1 MSLSIRPG
9 SLADVETFT
18 RLVND
23 HHEAFTGEPLWS
35 VDEVRSMFVT
45 STADPS
51 RDDRYVDRDGQTV
64 AGFHTRCY
72 EPFDVGRID
81 LAIPLQEGR
90 TAVIALLLD
99 AALRVLKSK
108 PHILPEA
115 IAQATVPIEDAELSE
130 VLRERNFK
138 VTGRLA
144 LLEIPVAQVPRHE
157 PPGNAISI
165 VPLDVSRHVDDAF
178 TILDQCF
185 PTAGSNWYMVRDDFD
200 HMMRTDPTALPGL
213 SFMAY
218 EGTEPVGV
226 CIDFIDTMR
235 PLAGHIGMLGV
246 ARGERRRGVGRALF
260 HRAVAEFE
268 QRGWT
273 HARLTTITPA
283 NGVGGEDAYGFFQ
296 SVGMTSVYDHDIVSR
311 RLFEAR

>member
-9 SLADVETFT
+9 SLGDVETFT

-35 VDEVRSMFVT
+35 VEEVRSMFVT
-45 STADPS
+45 TTADPS
-51 RDDRYVDRDGQTV
+51 RDDRYIERDGKTV

-81 LAIPLQEGR
+81 LAVPLQENR
-90 TAVIALLLD
+90 ADVIGLLVD

-108 PHILPEA
+108 PQIREDA
-115 IAQATVPIEDAELSE
+115 IAQATVPTEDAELADVLHSRGFE
-130 VLRERNFK
+130 VS
-138 VTGRLA
+138 GRLA
-144 LLEIPVAQVPRHE
+144 LLELPVAKAQPSRTSSDVT
-157 PPGNAISI
+157 I
-165 VPLDVSRHVDDAF
+165 VPFDVSRHVDDGF
-178 TILDQCF
+178 VVLDQCF
-185 PTAGSNWYMVRDDFD
+185 PTAGSNWYLVRDDFE

-218 EGTEPVGV
+218 DGDVPVGV
-226 CIDFIDTMR
+226 CIDFVDTMR

-246 ARGERRRGVGRALF
+246 ARGARRRGVGRALF
-260 HRAVAEFE
+260 MRALAEFAH
-268 QRGWT
+268 RGWT

-283 NGVGGEDAYGFFQ
+283 SGVGGEDAYGFFT

-311 RLFEAR
+311 RLFGAR

>member
-1 MSLSIRPG
+1 LSIRPG

-35 VDEVRSMFVT
+35 ADEVRSMFIT
-45 STADPS
+45 TTADPQ
-51 RDDRYVDRDGQTV
+51 RDDRYIDRDGQTV

-81 LAIPLQEGR
+81 LAVPLQEGR
-90 TAVIALLLD
+90 AEVIGLLVD

-108 PHILPEA
+108 PHILQEA
-115 IAQATVPIEDAELSE
+115 IAQATVPTEDAE
-130 VLRERNFK
+130 VLQVLAGRGFE

-144 LLEIPVAQVPRHE
+144 LLEIPVTKVPHRE
-157 PPGNAISI
+157 DPGNDVSI
-165 VPLDVSRHVDDAF
+165 VPFDVSRHIEDGFA
-178 TILDQCF
+178 ILDQCF
-185 PTAGSNWYMVRDDFD
+185 PTAGSNWYMVRDDFE

-218 EGTEPVGV
+218 EGDQPVGV

-260 HRAVAEFE
+260 LRALAEFE

-283 NGVGGEDAYGFFQ
+283 SGVGGEDADGFFR

-311 RLFEAR
+311 RLFGAR